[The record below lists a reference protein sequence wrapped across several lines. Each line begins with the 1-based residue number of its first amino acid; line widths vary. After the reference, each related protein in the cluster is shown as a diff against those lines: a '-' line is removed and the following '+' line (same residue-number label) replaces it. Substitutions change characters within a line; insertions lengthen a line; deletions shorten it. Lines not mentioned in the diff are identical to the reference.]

1 MLEKNPTEQAAEIL
15 YRGIYMSGGG
25 YLIRNFPVLLSQ
37 HTHLSVRLA
46 ENPLLSVVI
55 GAGMAMDQLKVLKK
69 IEKAER

>member
-1 MLEKNPTEQAAEIL
+1 MA
-15 YRGIYMSGGG
+15 GGG
-25 YLIRNFPVLLSQ
+25 SLIKNFPVLISQ

-46 ENPLLSVVI
+46 ENPLLSVVV